1 MNVLTTL
8 SISRPIVA
16 VISVMQQ
23 SNSLFNLNWMF
34 VFSNLLV
41 TVGDMKV
48 AAGNGNLL
56 HLNISSSYSCFIDTD
71 EISCG
76 QFKRG

>member
-1 MNVLTTL
+1 
-8 SISRPIVA
+8 
-16 VISVMQQ
+16 
-23 SNSLFNLNWMF
+23 MF

-48 AAGNGNLL
+48 AAETETSAPKHFFVLL
-56 HLNISSSYSCFIDTD
+56 LFVSLYLLYYCNYYLLLPRLNVSFIDTD

>member
-1 MNVLTTL
+1 MNVLTTS

-48 AAGNGNLL
+48 ASGNGNF
-56 HLNISSSYSCFIDTD
+56 CT
-71 EISCG
+71 
-76 QFKRG
+76 